1 MVIGP
6 VDVHVMVEV
15 SGYPT
20 TCMHCWALG
29 RNYRAMPIEDAAFFL
44 DELSRFCG
52 ERGLGYATYPMHE
65 VTAHP
70 GRAGH
75 DPPVRAAPGR
85 GLRPDPDAGHAA
97 GLAAGLGGNR
107 RRGEG
112 VRGARAV
119 GRLPRL
125 RRRARPAAE
134 PAGRVRGDLPGGA
147 AGPGVRAG

>member
-1 MVIGP
+1 
-6 VDVHVMVEV
+6 MVEV

-29 RNYRAMPIEDAAFFL
+29 RNYRPMPIEDAAFFL

-70 GRAGH
+70 DAPDMIRLF
-75 DPPVRAAPGR
+75 RAAPGR

-97 GLAAGLGGNR
+97 GLAAGLGGDR
-107 RRGEG
+107 RRGQA

-119 GRLPRL
+119 GRLP
-125 RRRARPAAE
+125 
-134 PAGRVRGDLPGGA
+134 
-147 AGPGVRAG
+147 